1 MRASARIVARCQP
14 DGSTRLTTL
23 AGEAP
28 LLVRRAPRQAAD
40 QGRSPDE
47 AAVGVGAAAAVPE
60 GPGGAAR
67 VYLAGGT
74 AGPLGGDELRCSVDL
89 GPGARLEVQGVDTS
103 VALPGPHGRESCL
116 EIHARVGEGG
126 ALRWSPR
133 PLVAA
138 RGARHRTFARVE
150 LAADARLVW
159 RDEMVLGRDGEE
171 PGSVSTRLRV
181 LRAGRVLL
189 DREVA
194 LGPRHPGSLG
204 PAGSAGHRAVGAMLI
219 VDPAWERR
227 RAQPEAASG
236 PLAGFAPQDEPAVAV
251 AVLRL
256 SGPAVLVTAAAADP
270 GALARLLDGLAPRF
284 EP

>member
-1 MRASARIVARCQP
+1 MRASARIVARCQA

-28 LLVRRAPRQAAD
+28 LLLRRAARQGAKQA
-40 QGRSPDE
+40 PDE
-47 AAVGVGAAAAVPE
+47 GAPPDGAGTG
-60 GPGGAAR
+60 GPAR

-89 GPGARLEVQGVDTS
+89 GPGARLEVHGVDAS
-103 VALPGPHGRESCL
+103 VALPGPHGRESAL

-126 ALRWSPR
+126 ALSWSPR

-138 RGARHRTFARVE
+138 RGARHRTVARVE
-150 LAADARLVW
+150 LAADALLVW
-159 RDEMVLGRDGEE
+159 RDELILGRDGED

-194 LGPRHPGSLG
+194 FGPRHPGSLG
-204 PAGSAGHRAVGAMLI
+204 PAGSGAHRAIGSLLV
-219 VDPAWERR
+219 VDPAW
-227 RAQPEAASG
+227 ASAPVDG
-236 PLAGFAPQDEPAVAV
+236 VPSGSPLSRLTPQDEPAVAV

-256 SGPAVLVTAAAADP
+256 SGPAVLVTAAASGAA
-270 GALARLLDGLAPRF
+270 ALARVLDGAI
-284 EP
+284 